1 MWSSSSSTRCSPRY
15 PATTSVSFM
24 CLAVLFVHDALST
37 PLPSIF
43 IYSLCYTKREG
54 NGEDRKWDREKRNS
68 EAGNRTPVVRVT
80 GGNTKPLYYFGS
92 VNPPKLDYT
101 KQLLLSLDNA
111 MNKPR
116 QSHLSIGIL
125 TRKRAQSFSP

>member
-1 MWSSSSSTRCSPRY
+1 
-15 PATTSVSFM
+15 M

-37 PLPSIF
+37 SFPSIF

-54 NGEDRKWDREKRNS
+54 NGEDRKWDREKEIS

-92 VNPPKLDYT
+92 VLISKLGYIKTAFTTTHKECYRRRPSDASVNGT
-101 KQLLLSLDNA
+101 TTSKWERSERTTDRTL
-111 MNKPR
+111 R
-116 QSHLSIGIL
+116 
-125 TRKRAQSFSP
+125 